1 MSIAAAT
8 ATVADLHRRKGFVV
22 SKSSP
27 AHRFGPSA
35 ETLAASKTRLPLRLP
50 LPEETGPHQA
60 VRRLDL
66 GTDRSPR
73 PEDDLGRR
81 RVVAEFSGGLERS
94 ATVGDAPAGRLSTGR
109 RLAAYQPTDAQLE
122 AYAQQALYRT
132 GVLSFSRLWVEVR
145 RQRAVVLGALPDEFE
160 LSLALQTVRRVN
172 GIVSVEHQVRLV
184 GAPGNKHVV
193 SSAQSDGKRRR
204 VSGWLAWAATPVLS
218 LWVGWRVLML
228 KALSER
234 FDFEEDA

>member
-1 MSIAAAT
+1 M
-8 ATVADLHRRKGFVV
+8 

-50 LPEETGPHQA
+50 LPEETGPHHT

-66 GTDRSPR
+66 GTNRSPR

-81 RVVAEFSGGLERS
+81 RVIAEFSGGLERS
-94 ATVGDAPAGRLSTGR
+94 ASDGDAPAGRASAGS
-109 RLAAYQPTDAQLE
+109 RLAAYQPTDVQLE

-145 RQRAVVLGALPDEFE
+145 QQRAVVFGALQDEFE

-172 GIVSVEHQVRLV
+172 GIASVEHQVRLV

-193 SSAQSDGKRRR
+193 SSAQPDGKRRS
-204 VSGWLAWAATPVLS
+204 VSGWLAWAMMPVLS
-218 LWVGWRVLML
+218 VWLGWRVLML
-228 KALSER
+228 KALSET
-234 FDFEEDA
+234 FDFDEDA